1 MEEIMKRKY
10 IVAILLLVMIINFVP
25 KNASAIE
32 DREVKLLI
40 NGEYV
45 KSDVKPFLKDA
56 RTLVPIRVISETLGY
71 DVDWDDNLVTVTIS
85 KWSDR
90 YNSYQGLF
98 VLNIDSRVV
107 VSYDLEKVNALFG
120 KASPSDKEVRSVM
133 EESAET
139 SEIDVA
145 PTVINGRTYVPIRVV
160 AEAMGEKISW
170 DHDNWTVVIESKTE

>member
-1 MEEIMKRKY
+1 MKKKF
-10 IVAILLLVMIINFVP
+10 IILILLFVITINIFPMGV
-25 KNASAIE
+25 KAQE
-32 DREVKLLI
+32 REVKLLI

-45 KSDVKPFLKDA
+45 ETEGRPFLKDG

-71 DVDWDDNLVTVTIS
+71 DVDWDENLVTVTIS

-98 VLNIDSRVV
+98 VLNVDSKVV
-107 VSYDLEKVNALFG
+107 VSYDLEKVNKLFG
-120 KASPSDKEVRSVM
+120 RVNPSEEEVKNVM
-133 EESAET
+133 EESAKT

-145 PTVINGRTYVPIRVV
+145 PTVINGRTYVPVRVI

-170 DHDNWTVVIESKTE
+170 DNENWTVIINSNE